1 MVLCV
6 HKPSSQY
13 FALKMLSS
21 HEVGTGRLKQVVHVK
36 CEMDILQVM
45 KTLSKYCQISELQE
59 IRHPFLIP
67 LLQTS
72 KDSSNPLLLFPYING
87 GKLYSHLRKARKFSS
102 STTLFFSAEIVSA
115 LSYLHSLNIV
125 HWDLKPKNI
134 LLDKEGHVVIIDF
147 GFSKKITERSST
159 LCGTQ
164 KYLAPEIIE
173 CTGHDKGV
181 DWWALGILIY
191 EMLVGYPP
199 FFDENPFLI
208 SQKILTEKMKWPRNI
223 NAAAK
228 DLIEK
233 LLERDRTKRLGSTA
247 EGAEAVKNHR

>member
-1 MVLCV
+1 M
-6 HKPSSQY
+6 
-13 FALKMLSS
+13 
-21 HEVGTGRLKQVVHVK
+21 
-36 CEMDILQVM
+36 
-45 KTLSKYCQISELQE
+45 QE
-59 IRHPFLIP
+59 IHHPFLIP

-125 HWDLKPKNI
+125 HRDLKPKNI

-208 SQKILTEKMKWPRNI
+208 SQKILTEKIKWPRNI

-233 LLERDRTKRLGSTA
+233 LLERDRTKRLGSTVD
-247 EGAEAVKNHR
+247 GAEAVKNHR